1 MKDEVTSEMI
11 EILREEGK
19 VALLYWLNLAARN
32 KETPMDWTYKL
43 RQKIEPTQ
51 KKNRKLAFEM
61 VVVSMTGRSQNK
73 KKGQLWDVLRRRQI
87 GKQLMECIERL
98 YSHRRSY
105 IQMGNEKS
113 QGFTSPSGFQ
123 TRMKNFVSQGKIF
136 KDLLAD
142 IAFLLLCTILQ
153 QYAVSFLLLCT
164 ILQQYAVSGGHVDTC
179 QLQRPN
185 L

>member
-32 KETPMDWTYKL
+32 KETPMNWTYKL

-123 TRMKNFVSQGKIF
+123 TRMYTEPYAFFYYNLTVGKKFSRLTRKNFQRFTCRHS
-136 KDLLAD
+136 LS
-142 IAFLLLCTILQ
+142 IALYNTSTVCRFWWSRWYLSIAKT
-153 QYAVSFLLLCT
+153 
-164 ILQQYAVSGGHVDTC
+164 
-179 QLQRPN
+179 
-185 L
+185 